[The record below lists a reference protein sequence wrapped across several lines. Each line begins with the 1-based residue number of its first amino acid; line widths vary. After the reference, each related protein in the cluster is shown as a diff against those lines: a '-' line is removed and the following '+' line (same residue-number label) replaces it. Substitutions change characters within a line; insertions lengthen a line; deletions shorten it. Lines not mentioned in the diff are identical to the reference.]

1 MLQTIRDRLT
11 GWVAI
16 FFIVVIG
23 LTLVVSF
30 SGGDAGV
37 AAGGFAAR
45 VNGEDIPLIQY
56 RRQYQGQLAEQ
67 QEIYQGVVPE
77 PLMAQLQRNTL
88 ERLVQRK
95 VITQYVRDSGFRVS
109 TNRLVA
115 AIQGATGFQVGGQFS
130 NQSYQAVLASQ
141 GMTPQGFERD
151 QREVLA
157 VGQLQEGILT
167 SAFFTPSEFRQFIVL
182 EGEQREIA
190 YVTFKAAGIA
200 TGLEVTDA
208 SVQEYYQA
216 NPDIFMTGE
225 SVALEFIEVDL
236 ATMSEGIE
244 VSESELREYYEADR
258 ERYRTEEERL
268 ARHILI
274 TVAADEDEQAAE
286 QRATDVLARLVA
298 GEEFGALAAE
308 VSDDPGSAAEGG
320 SLGWARSGDFVAAFE
335 EALFALEP
343 GQISGVVR
351 SEFGFHIIRLDNI
364 RSGSEQSFEE
374 AREELVAELQQRK
387 AEDRYYTAAE
397 QLADLAFDNPGS
409 LETVAQ
415 DTGLE
420 RKRIDLF
427 TRSGGVP
434 FGYNQLLVDT
444 VFGEA
449 VLDHRENSPLV
460 ELDDGQAVVVRVV
473 EHRPATLK
481 PLDTV
486 AAEIRAGLLMQQAME
501 VAADRGRAF
510 KQRVVGGEVFE
521 AVAGEYGL
529 EVQTPA
535 LLGRAAGT
543 LAPELLRAVFA
554 APKPADGKRVYR
566 GEALANGDFAVFQLN
581 RVIQGKPESI
591 PRDIRDQRKKLLAQQ
606 AGTAEVTALA
616 IDLRNKASVVV
627 APDLFDQADVL

>member
-16 FFIVVIG
+16 FFIAVIG

-77 PLMAQLQRNTL
+77 PLMIQLQRNTL

-95 VITQYVRDSGFRVS
+95 VITQYVRDSGFRVN
-109 TNRLVA
+109 TDRLIA
-115 AIQGATGFQVGGQFS
+115 AIQSAAGFQVAGQFS

-151 QREVLA
+151 QREVLS
-157 VGQLQEGILT
+157 VGQLQDGILA

-190 YVTFKAAGIA
+190 FVTFTTADIVP
-200 TGLEVTDA
+200 GLEVTDE
-208 SVQEYYQA
+208 SVQEYYEA
-216 NPDIFMTGE
+216 TPDIFMTEE
-225 SVALEFIEVDL
+225 SVALEFIEIDL
-236 ATMSEGIE
+236 AAMSSGIE
-244 VSESELREYYEADR
+244 VTESELREYYDADS

-286 QRATDVLARLVA
+286 QRATNILARLAA
-298 GEEFGALAAE
+298 GEEFGSVAAE
-308 VSDDPGSAAEGG
+308 VSDDPGSAGEGG
-320 SLGWARSGDFVAAFE
+320 SLGWARSGDFVVAFE
-335 EALFALEP
+335 EALFALAP
-343 GQISGVVR
+343 GEISEVVQ

-364 RSGSEQSFEE
+364 RSGSQQSFEE
-374 AREELVAELQQRK
+374 VREALVIELQLRK
-387 AEDRYYTAAE
+387 AEDRYFTAAE
-397 QLADLAFDNPGS
+397 QLADLAFDNPDS
-409 LETVAQ
+409 LEAVVQ

-420 RKRIDLF
+420 LKHIELF

-434 FGYNQLLVDT
+434 FGYNLLLVDT

-449 VLDHRENSPLV
+449 VLDNRENSPLV
-460 ELDDGQAVVVRVV
+460 ELDDGHAVVVRVV

-486 AAEIRAGLLMQQAME
+486 TTEIRAGLLIQQAME

-510 KQRVVGGEVFE
+510 KQRVVDGETFE
-521 AVAGEYGL
+521 TVAGEYEL
-529 EVQTPA
+529 DVQTPA
-535 LLGRAAGT
+535 LLGRAGSA
-543 LAPELLRAVFA
+543 LAPELLRAIFA
-554 APKPADGKRVYR
+554 APRPVDGKRVYR
-566 GEALANGDFAVFQLN
+566 GEPLANGDFAVFQLN
-581 RVIQGKPESI
+581 RVVPGKPETI
-591 PRDIRDQRKKLLAQQ
+591 PRDVRDQRKILLAQQ

-616 IDLRNKASVVV
+616 IDLRNKASIFV
-627 APDLFDQADVL
+627 APDLFDEPDVF